1 MIFGD
6 SACPECRRL
15 TSGTCGKHVAARP
28 MTTPDPALVE
38 RARALLEP
46 HDGPHDTPAQ
56 WCFTC
61 WCLENKL
68 DEHIAAFA
76 AGVAE
81 EHMNPR
87 SCQPCDGAECERCG
101 GTGFYCVS
109 CVTYTRAADLW
120 QAVLAGQLAATERA
134 TETAGKWL
142 RAYQDAYGKLQATE
156 ASEARLREAARMM
169 IAEAEGD
176 VTGEYS
182 SPGIRL
188 LRALLEEPTG

>member
-1 MIFGD
+1 
-6 SACPECRRL
+6 
-15 TSGTCGKHVAARP
+15 
-28 MTTPDPALVE
+28 MTTPDPALLE
-38 RARALLEP
+38 RASVIASRYCP
-46 HDGPHDTPAQ
+46 FHYTGPDPQSCLRCKSIAQ
-56 WCFTC
+56 
-61 WCLENKL
+61 
-68 DEHIAAFA
+68 DIAAFA
-76 AGVAE
+76 AEVAA

-188 LRALLEEPTG
+188 LRAALAEPTG